1 MKTPLNELLDF
12 LDTQKGV
19 PNIRVLV
26 NQLGLLEKEK
36 HVILDAFNK
45 GYFSYFFETDG
56 NWDLDYY
63 NKIFG
68 KDGMHT

>member
-12 LDTQKGV
+12 LDTQEGV

-36 HVILDAFNK
+36 NEIINAFINGTHRVLLEEDLDANA
-45 GYFSYFFETDG
+45 YFDA
-56 NWDLDYY
+56 
-63 NKIFG
+63 KFG

>member
-12 LDTQKGV
+12 LDTQEGV

-26 NQLGLLEKEK
+26 NQLGLLEKERR
-36 HVILDAFNK
+36 VILDAFNK

-56 NWDLDYY
+56 NLGLDYY

-68 KDGMHT
+68 KDELHT